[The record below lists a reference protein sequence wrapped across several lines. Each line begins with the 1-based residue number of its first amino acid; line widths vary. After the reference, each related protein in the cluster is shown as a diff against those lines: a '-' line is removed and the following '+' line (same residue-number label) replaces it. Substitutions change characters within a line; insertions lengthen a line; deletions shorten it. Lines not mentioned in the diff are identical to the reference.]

1 MQSRFSVLFLLT
13 CFMLST
19 ACFSNQNTLTFN
31 RPDNVPQA
39 NYVLELL
46 TLAYKDIGYEIHLID
61 FNPQNA
67 LRAANNGTLDGQ
79 LGRDN
84 SIEVDFPNLLPVNY
98 PLFKFKLILYKGIC
112 RYNNRICQS
121 YKGIIQIYSQ
131 IDTEQFYLHDLLELV
146 PYFA

>member
-1 MQSRFSVLFLLT
+1 
-13 CFMLST
+13 MLST
-19 ACFSNQNTLTFN
+19 ACFGNQNTLTFN

-98 PLFKFKLILYKGIC
+98 PLFKFKLILYKNC
-112 RYNNRICQS
+112 QQRYKR
-121 YKGIIQIYSQ
+121 
-131 IDTEQFYLHDLLELV
+131 YLLKKQQAESATNTTKQHGFD
-146 PYFA
+146 F